1 MDYNCTGTARSLLLP
16 GVDENGGFT
25 TVLETGDI
33 WYYPKGVAHNAQG
46 LDDENEYL
54 LAFDDGIFEKIGKTT
69 FMVDDW
75 IDHTP
80 RDILTK
86 NFGVDRKVF
95 NSVHSNFPYILN
107 GTVSKDLDKAP
118 VGTQRGDDSYVD
130 NTYKHPSEPVPGRL
144 PSRLRNDSTSIRV
157 TLVSL
162 SLLVTPRLALLTPKG
177 GDRCFPRQ

>member
-1 MDYNCTGTARSLLLP
+1 
-16 GVDENGGFT
+16 
-25 TVLETGDI
+25 
-33 WYYPKGVAHNAQG
+33 
-46 LDDENEYL
+46 
-54 LAFDDGIFEKIGKTT
+54 
-69 FMVDDW
+69 MVDDW

-86 NFGVDRKVF
+86 NFGVDHKVF

-118 VGTQRGDDSYVD
+118 VGTLRGDDSYVD

-157 TLVSL
+157 TLVPL
-162 SLLVTPRLALLTPKG
+162 SLLVTPRLARLTPKRWTPK
-177 GDRCFPRQ
+177 RCQNARIDSISNSGNALMLCKHEKPSVAYSNSRNKTPYTPPTMLKSHALLA

>member
-1 MDYNCTGTARSLLLP
+1 
-16 GVDENGGFT
+16 
-25 TVLETGDI
+25 
-33 WYYPKGVAHNAQG
+33 
-46 LDDENEYL
+46 
-54 LAFDDGIFEKIGKTT
+54 
-69 FMVDDW
+69 MVDDW

-86 NFGVDRKVF
+86 NFGVDHKVF

-118 VGTQRGDDSYVD
+118 VGTLRGDDSYVD

-157 TLVSL
+157 TLVPL
-162 SLLVTPRLALLTPKG
+162 SLLVTPRLARLTPKRWTPLLSPAIKG
-177 GDRCFPRQ
+177 KDIQEQQDK